1 LQIKGPNKLWA
12 SVIPSKRK
20 ENKNGGKY
28 KGRRKIYSVKKRERE
43 AVQRRYLSLQ
53 KAASTPL

>member
-1 LQIKGPNKLWA
+1 LQIKGPNKLRA
-12 SVIPSKRK
+12 STIPSKRK
-20 ENKNGGKY
+20 ENKNGGEY
-28 KGRRKIYSVKKRERE
+28 KGRRKIYSVQKERE

>member
-12 SVIPSKRK
+12 SVILSKRK

-28 KGRRKIYSVKKRERE
+28 KGRRKIYSVKDRERE
-43 AVQRRYLSLQ
+43 AMQRRYLSLQ
-53 KAASTPL
+53 KSASTPL